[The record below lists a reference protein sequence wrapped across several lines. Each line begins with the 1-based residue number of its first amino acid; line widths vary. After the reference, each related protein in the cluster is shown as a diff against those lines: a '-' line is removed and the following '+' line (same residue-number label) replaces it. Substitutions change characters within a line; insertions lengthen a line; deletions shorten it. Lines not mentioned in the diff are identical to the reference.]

1 MKIKRKGGF
10 RGFLNYSILLLI
22 FLGILSMIVDSYLS
36 NLIKPKFLIGEF
48 SFAQET
54 LISRSID
61 IKYPSYFQLQFYYPK
76 SEFKDK
82 TDWQSLLGGNPFIN
96 GNILNPGAKTEITVS
111 SSVTGDK
118 SPIFQTEVNGSFL
131 CGSEYICRRSDSF
144 FLGEGVHNLE
154 FTINNLIE
162 KNYLWEYALVV
173 TRNRKIDSKV
183 SNLFKVRNFNQG
195 MMWYEISLFL
205 LAVLLRG
212 CLVIITIVT
221 KACR

>member
-1 MKIKRKGGF
+1 
-10 RGFLNYSILLLI
+10 
-22 FLGILSMIVDSYLS
+22 MIVDSYVS
-36 NLIKPKFLIGEF
+36 NTIKPKFLIGEF

-82 TDWQSLLGGNPFIN
+82 ADWQSLLGGNPFIN

-111 SSVTGDK
+111 SSVKGDK

-131 CGSEYICRRSDSF
+131 CGPEYICRRSDSF

-162 KNYLWEYALVV
+162 KNYLWEYELVV
-173 TRNRKIDSKV
+173 IRNRKIDSKV
-183 SNLFKVRNFNQG
+183 SDLFKVRNFNQG
-195 MMWYEISLFL
+195 MIWYEISLFF

-212 CLVIITIVT
+212 CLVITSIVT